1 MVITLG
7 ELIVEFASNEIDCG
21 LKKITTFSGPFPSGA
36 PAIFIN
42 QASKV
47 GAKTKIY
54 GSIGNDIFGES
65 LINRLKNDG
74 VDTTDIQKLEGMS
87 TGTAHV
93 SYFSDKSR
101 VFIFH
106 IEGSAAEQVTLS
118 NLPKEPFMLHI
129 SCASVGIDSVRKN
142 LLDLC
147 SYTIRNGGK
156 ICCDPNMRKELTASL
171 EIKKILIKVLEQ
183 SEIIMPSL
191 EDLELL
197 YPNLTTEQ
205 SCYKLL
211 NNEKTNMI
219 VLKMGELG
227 VKLITK
233 NEEIKFPAY
242 VVKEIDPTG
251 AGDCFCGT
259 FIGMM
264 DIGYDAQ
271 TALEYANAAGALHV
285 TNQGAMENN
294 STIEEIAQFMKST
307 NFL

>member
-7 ELIVEFASNEIDCG
+7 ELIVEFVSNEIDCG

-93 SYFSDKSR
+93 SYFSDRSR

-106 IEGSAAEQVTLS
+106 IEGSAADQVTLS
-118 NLPKEPFMLHI
+118 RLPKEPFILHI
-129 SCASVGIDSVRKN
+129 SGASLGIDSVRKN

-156 ICCDPNMRKELTASL
+156 ICCDPNIRKELSIARK

-183 SEIIMPSL
+183 SEIIMPSM

-205 SCYKLL
+205 SCYALL

-219 VLKMGELG
+219 VLKMGERG

-233 NEEIKFPAY
+233 NEEIKSPSY
-242 VVKEIDPTG
+242 VVNEIDPTG

-259 FIGMM
+259 FVGMM
-264 DIGYDAQ
+264 DIGYDTQ
-271 TALEYANAAGALHV
+271 TALEYANAAGALHG
-285 TNQGAMENN
+285 TNQGGMENN
-294 STIEEIAQFMKST
+294 PTIKEIEQFIK
-307 NFL
+307 NN

>member
-21 LKKITTFSGPFPSGA
+21 LKKITTFSGPYPSGA
-36 PAIFIN
+36 PAIFID

-54 GSIGNDIFGES
+54 GSVGNDMFGES

-93 SYFSDKSR
+93 SYFSDRSR

-106 IEGSAAEQVTLS
+106 IQGSAAEQVNLG
-118 NLPKEPFMLHI
+118 NLPKEPFILHI
-129 SCASVGIDSVRKN
+129 SGASLGIDSVRKN

-156 ICCDPNMRKELTASL
+156 ICCDPNIRKELSIARK

-183 SEIIMPSL
+183 SEIIMPSM

-205 SCYKLL
+205 SCYALL

-219 VLKMGELG
+219 VLKMGERG

-233 NEEIKFPAY
+233 NEEIKSPSY
-242 VVKEIDPTG
+242 VVNEIDPTG

-259 FIGMM
+259 FVGMM
-264 DIGYDAQ
+264 DIGYDTQ

-285 TNQGAMENN
+285 TNQGGMENN
-294 STIEEIAQFMKST
+294 PTIKEIEQFIK
-307 NFL
+307 NN

>member
-7 ELIVEFASNEIDCG
+7 ELIVEFVSNEIDCG

-147 SYTIRNGGK
+147 SYTISNGGK

-271 TALEYANAAGALHV
+271 TAVEYANAAGAIHV

-294 STIEEIAQFMKST
+294 PTIEEIAQFIK
-307 NFL
+307 NN

>member
-21 LKKITTFSGPFPSGA
+21 LKKITTFSGPYPSGA

-271 TALEYANAAGALHV
+271 TAVEYANAAGAIHV

-294 STIEEIAQFMKST
+294 PTIEEIAQFIK
-307 NFL
+307 NN

>member
-7 ELIVEFASNEIDCG
+7 ELIVEFVSNEIDCG

-271 TALEYANAAGALHV
+271 TAVEYANAAGAIHV

-294 STIEEIAQFMKST
+294 PTIKEIEQFIK
-307 NFL
+307 NN

>member
-7 ELIVEFASNEIDCG
+7 ELIVEFVSNEIDCG

-271 TALEYANAAGALHV
+271 TAVEYANAAGALHV

-294 STIEEIAQFMKST
+294 PTIEEIAQFIK
-307 NFL
+307 NN

>member
-7 ELIVEFASNEIDCG
+7 ELIVEFVSNEIDCG
-21 LKKITTFSGPFPSGA
+21 LKKITTFSGPYPSGA

-54 GSIGNDIFGES
+54 GSVGNDMFGES

-271 TALEYANAAGALHV
+271 TAVEYANAAGAIHV

-294 STIEEIAQFMKST
+294 PTIEEIAQFIK
-307 NFL
+307 NN

>member
-21 LKKITTFSGPFPSGA
+21 LKKITTFSGPYPSGA

-54 GSIGNDIFGES
+54 GSVGNDMFGES

-271 TALEYANAAGALHV
+271 TAVEYANAAGAIHV

-294 STIEEIAQFMKST
+294 PTIEEIAQFIK
-307 NFL
+307 NN

>member
-21 LKKITTFSGPFPSGA
+21 LKKITTFSGPYPSGA

-54 GSIGNDIFGES
+54 GSVGNDMFGES

-74 VDTTDIQKLEGMS
+74 VETTDIHKLEGLS

-106 IEGSAAEQVTLS
+106 IQGSAAEQVILS
-118 NLPKEPFMLHI
+118 NLPKEPFILHI
-129 SCASVGIDSVRKN
+129 SGASVGIDSVRKKI
-142 LLDLC
+142 LDLC
-147 SYTIRNGGK
+147 SYTISNGGK
-156 ICCDPNMRKELTASL
+156 ICCDPNMRKELTGSP

-219 VLKMGELG
+219 VLKMGESG

>member
-21 LKKITTFSGPFPSGA
+21 LKKITTFSGPYPSGA

-54 GSIGNDIFGES
+54 GSVGNDMFGES

-74 VDTTDIQKLEGMS
+74 VETTDIHKLEGLS

-106 IEGSAAEQVTLS
+106 IQGSAAEQVILS
-118 NLPKEPFMLHI
+118 NLPKEPFILHI
-129 SCASVGIDSVRKN
+129 SGASVGIDSVRKKI
-142 LLDLC
+142 LDLC
-147 SYTIRNGGK
+147 SYTISNGGK
-156 ICCDPNMRKELTASL
+156 ICCDPNMRKELTGSP

-219 VLKMGELG
+219 VLKMGESG

-251 AGDCFCGT
+251 AGDCFCGA

-271 TALEYANAAGALHV
+271 TAVEYANAAGAIHI

-294 STIEEIAQFMKST
+294 PTLEEIEQFI
-307 NFL
+307 NNN

>member
-7 ELIVEFASNEIDCG
+7 ELIVEFVSNEIDCG

-74 VDTTDIQKLEGMS
+74 VDTTDIQKLEGIS

-183 SEIIMPSL
+183 SEIIMPSM

-271 TALEYANAAGALHV
+271 TAVEYANAAGAIHV

-294 STIEEIAQFMKST
+294 PTIEEIAQFIK
-307 NFL
+307 NN

>member
-21 LKKITTFSGPFPSGA
+21 LKKITTFSGPYPSGA

-54 GSIGNDIFGES
+54 GSVGNDMFGES

>member
-7 ELIVEFASNEIDCG
+7 ELIVEFVSNEIDCG

-65 LINRLKNDG
+65 LINKLKNDG

-271 TALEYANAAGALHV
+271 TAVEYANAAGAIHV

-294 STIEEIAQFMKST
+294 PTIEEIAQFIK
-307 NFL
+307 NN

>member
-21 LKKITTFSGPFPSGA
+21 LKKITTFSGPYPSGA
-36 PAIFIN
+36 PAIFID

-54 GSIGNDIFGES
+54 GSVGNDMFGES
-65 LINRLKNDG
+65 LVNRLRNDG
-74 VDTTDIQKLEGMS
+74 VDTTEIQKLEGIS

-93 SYFSDKSR
+93 SYFSDRSR

-106 IEGSAAEQVTLS
+106 IEGSAADQVTLS
-118 NLPKEPFMLHI
+118 SLPKEPFILHI
-129 SCASVGIDSVRKN
+129 SGASLGIDSVRKN

-156 ICCDPNMRKELTASL
+156 ICCDPNIRKELSIART

-183 SEIIMPSL
+183 SEIIMPSM

-205 SCYKLL
+205 SCYALL

-219 VLKMGELG
+219 VLKMGERG

-233 NEEIKFPAY
+233 NEEIKSPSY
-242 VVKEIDPTG
+242 VVNEIDPTG
-251 AGDCFCGT
+251 AGDS
-259 FIGMM
+259 FIGGFVGHLSQCGRISFEEMK
-264 DIGYDAQ
+264 
-271 TALEYANAAGALHV
+271 TATIMGSAMASFTVQKFGTKSLHR
-285 TNQGAMENN
+285 
-294 STIEEIAQFMKST
+294 
-307 NFL
+307 

>member
-7 ELIVEFASNEIDCG
+7 ELIVEFVSNEIDCG

-54 GSIGNDIFGES
+54 GSIGNDSFGES

-271 TALEYANAAGALHV
+271 TAVEYANAAGAIHV

-294 STIEEIAQFMKST
+294 PTIEEIAQFIK
-307 NFL
+307 NN

>member
-7 ELIVEFASNEIDCG
+7 ELIVEFVSNEIDCG
-21 LKKITTFSGPFPSGA
+21 LKKITTFSGPYPSGA
-36 PAIFIN
+36 PAIFID

-54 GSIGNDIFGES
+54 GSVGNDMFGES
-65 LINRLKNDG
+65 LVNRLRNDG
-74 VDTTDIQKLEGMS
+74 VDTTEIQKLEGIS

-271 TALEYANAAGALHV
+271 TAVEYANAAGAIHV

-294 STIEEIAQFMKST
+294 PTIEEIAQFIK
-307 NFL
+307 NN

>member
-7 ELIVEFASNEIDCG
+7 ELIVEFVSNEIDCG

-271 TALEYANAAGALHV
+271 TAVEYANAAGAIHV

-294 STIEEIAQFMKST
+294 PTIEEIAQFIK
-307 NFL
+307 NN

>member
-7 ELIVEFASNEIDCG
+7 ELIIEFASNEIDCG

-271 TALEYANAAGALHV
+271 TAVEYANAAGAIHV

-294 STIEEIAQFMKST
+294 PTIEEIAQFIK
-307 NFL
+307 NN

>member
-1 MVITLG
+1 MIITLG
-7 ELIVEFASNEIDCG
+7 ELIVEFVSNEIDCG
-21 LKKITTFSGPFPSGA
+21 LKKITTFSGPYPSGA

-54 GSIGNDIFGES
+54 GSIGNDSFGES
-65 LINRLKNDG
+65 IINRLKNDG
-74 VDTTDIQKLEGMS
+74 VDTTDIRKLEGMS

-93 SYFSDKSR
+93 SYFSDRSR

-106 IEGSAAEQVTLS
+106 IEGSAAEQVALS
-118 NLPKEPFMLHI
+118 SLPKEPFILHI
-129 SCASVGIDSVRKN
+129 SGASLGINSVEKN

-156 ICCDPNMRKELTASL
+156 ICCDPNMRKELLIAKKQ
-171 EIKKILIKVLEQ
+171 IKKLLIKVLEQ

-197 YPNLTTEQ
+197 HPNLTTEQ
-205 SCYKLL
+205 SCYALL
-211 NNEKTNMI
+211 NNEKTKLI
-219 VLKMGELG
+219 VLKMGERG

-233 NEEIKFPAY
+233 NEEIKFPSY
-242 VVKEIDPTG
+242 IVSEIDPTG
-251 AGDCFCGT
+251 AGDCFCGA
-259 FIGMM
+259 FVGML
-264 DIGYDAQ
+264 DLGYDIQ
-271 TALEYANAAGALHV
+271 TAVKYANAAGALHV

-294 STIEEIAQFMKST
+294 PTIEEIEQFIK
-307 NFL
+307 NH

>member
-21 LKKITTFSGPFPSGA
+21 LKKITTFSGPYPSGA
-36 PAIFIN
+36 PAIFID

-54 GSIGNDIFGES
+54 GSVGNDMFGES
-65 LINRLKNDG
+65 LVNRLRNDG
-74 VDTTDIQKLEGMS
+74 VDTTEIQILEGIP

-93 SYFSDKSR
+93 SYFSDRSR
-101 VFIFH
+101 VFVFH
-106 IEGSAAEQVTLS
+106 IEGSAADQVTLS
-118 NLPKEPFMLHI
+118 NLPKEPFILHI
-129 SCASVGIDSVRKN
+129 SGASLGIDNVRKN

-156 ICCDPNMRKELTASL
+156 ICCDPNIRKELSIARK
-171 EIKKILIKVLEQ
+171 EIEKILIKVLDQ
-183 SEIIMPSL
+183 SEIIMPSV

-205 SCYKLL
+205 SCYALL
-211 NNEKTNMI
+211 DNEKTNMI
-219 VLKMGELG
+219 VLKMGEKG

-242 VVKEIDPTG
+242 IVKEIDPTG

-259 FIGMM
+259 FLGMM
-264 DIGYDAQ
+264 DIGYDTQ
-271 TALEYANAAGALHV
+271 TAVEYANAAGAIHV
-285 TNQGAMENN
+285 TNQGGMENN
-294 STIEEIAQFMKST
+294 PTIEEIEQFIK
-307 NFL
+307 NN

>member
-7 ELIVEFASNEIDCG
+7 ELIVEFVSNEIDCG

-54 GSIGNDIFGES
+54 GSVGNDMFGES

-271 TALEYANAAGALHV
+271 TAVEYANAAGAIHV

-294 STIEEIAQFMKST
+294 PTIEEIAQFIK
-307 NFL
+307 NN